1 MEAENFNF
9 GEGKLFRIPHPHVLH
24 GRTRRAISHAKMP
37 RSGAETLQSSA
48 EGQFRGA
55 SGNGKLERKTE
66 IGKLERKNGTENGN
80 GIAENWKWSSDSKCC
95 ICACSNDNTR

>member
-1 MEAENFNF
+1 MIDSGLVVTYHEASSHLSGHRYHMEAENFNF

-37 RSGAETLQSSA
+37 RSGAEMLQSSA

-55 SGNGKLERKTE
+55 SGNGKRKSESWNGKLERKTE
-66 IGKLERKNGTENGN
+66 TE
-80 GIAENWKWSSDSKCC
+80 
-95 ICACSNDNTR
+95 